1 MTTMRSA
8 VEGGDRYRV
17 AREAL
22 AEIPLAVVLV
32 GAADGEIRSC
42 ATATAMYV
50 SFAPPRMAIA
60 LHPGS
65 RTCAAVEAS
74 GEFSISVLHADQLDI
89 ATLAGKSAS
98 APDKWAALGLPVE
111 PPPEG
116 STAPGLAGASAVVW
130 CRVVE
135 RLAIG
140 DHTLFVG
147 DVDAYRSEQ
156 DGVVPLVR
164 YRRRYAAM
172 GDILSA
178 EAPEGYPT

>member
-1 MTTMRSA
+1 MTILRSA
-8 VEGGDRYRV
+8 VEAGDRYRV

-32 GAADGEIRSC
+32 GAADGEVRSC

-50 SFAPPRMAIA
+50 SFSPPRMAIA

-74 GEFSISVLHADQLDI
+74 GEFSISVLHADQVEI
-89 ATLAGKSAS
+89 ATLAGKSVQGS
-98 APDKWAALGLPVE
+98 DKWAALGLPVE

-116 STAPGLAGASAVVW
+116 STAPGLAGASAVIW

-147 DVDAYRSEQ
+147 DVDAYRSEE
-156 DGVVPLVR
+156 GSVVPLVR
-164 YRRRYAAM
+164 YRRRYAAL
-172 GDILSA
+172 GEALS
-178 EAPEGYPT
+178 EPAPEGYPT